1 MPRRLLRCLSLG
13 IAVLSAAPAMAASLT
28 TEYRLDNGLKL
39 VVREDHRAPVVVAQ
53 VWYKIGSSYETEG
66 LTGMSHAL
74 EHMMFRGSEK
84 VPDGEFSRIVALYGG
99 EDNAFTTDDYT
110 AYYQVYTADKLPL
123 ALELEADRMRNLKLN
138 ADDFA
143 QEIRVVMEERRMR
156 TDDNPQAQ
164 AMERFMALAW
174 LTSPSRIPT
183 VGWMPDLQ
191 NMKVENLR
199 QWYETWYSPNN
210 ATLVVAG
217 DVKPAAVKKLADQY
231 FGAIPSRVLPPVRLP
246 LELPEPGDRSMTLNL
261 PGKVPALFVGFNV
274 PSYNTGKPGESE
286 ALRMLLG
293 VMDEGQSAR
302 LETRLVRD
310 QRVAAAIASG
320 YDPFSRGD
328 SLFMIRAVPA
338 PGHSLEELQ
347 AAIFREIENLKT
359 EKIETDDL
367 KSVYAGFLAGDVFER
382 DSVQEQAN
390 SIGRLESVGQ
400 SWKLGDDWPKTLQ
413 NVTPEQVRSIAA
425 QYLVPARRTVLRLV
439 PTALAPAAATENK
452 APEGKT
458 AKSKTENKTEKKA
471 TESKTGEVK
480 P

>member
-13 IAVLSAAPAMAASLT
+13 AAVWLSMPALAAPLT
-28 TEYRLDNGLKL
+28 TEFRLDNGLKL

-53 VWYKIGSSYETEG
+53 VWYKVGSSYETEG

-74 EHMMFRGSEK
+74 EHMMFRGTEK

-123 ALELEADRMRNLKLN
+123 ALELEADRMHNLKLRPE
-138 ADDFA
+138 DFT
-143 QEIRVVMEERRMR
+143 QEIRVVMEERRLR

-164 AMERFMALAW
+164 AMERFMNLAW

-199 QWYETWYSPNN
+199 RWYETWYAPNN

-217 DVKPAAVKKLADQY
+217 DVDPAAVKKLADQY
-231 FGAIPSRVLPPVRLP
+231 FGGIPARVLPPVRLP
-246 LELPEPGDRSMTLNL
+246 VELPEPGDRSMTLNL
-261 PGKVPALFVGFNV
+261 PGKVPALYVGFNV

-293 VMDEGQSAR
+293 VMDEGISAR
-302 LETRLVRD
+302 LETRLVRQ
-310 QRVAAAIASG
+310 QRVAAAVSSG
-320 YDPFSRGD
+320 YDPFARGD

-338 PGHSLEELQ
+338 PGHSLDDLQ
-347 AAIFREIENLKT
+347 AAIFREVENLKT
-359 EKIETDDL
+359 EKIENDDL
-367 KSVYAGFLAGDVFER
+367 KRVYAGFLASEVFEH

-390 SIGRLESVGQ
+390 SIGRMESIGQPWQLLDSWPRTLE
-400 SWKLGDDWPKTLQ
+400 K
-413 NVTPEQVRSIAA
+413 VTADQLRRIAST
-425 QYLVPARRTVLRLV
+425 YLVPSRRTVLRLV
-439 PTALAPAAATENK
+439 PTELTVAA
-452 APEGKT
+452 GK
-458 AKSKTENKTEKKA
+458 
-471 TESKTGEVK
+471 EVK